1 MRVDNLRLFLQVERL
16 LMVLNS
22 GLGELAMIVL
32 GVVRVQSLRIWV
44 ANESVNA
51 AGLASALV
59 PSWQSLDC
67 YENRNTHTKFVRR
80 ENGRWVIRIIRFFH
94 KGVKM
99 RTDIAFKDKYLHG
112 VFFQIEVVGALVSRP
127 SSPWNSPNFLGCS
140 RLALKFNFLADF
152 DRF

>member
-80 ENGRWVIRIIRFFH
+80 ENGD
-94 KGVKM
+94 G
-99 RTDIAFKDKYLHG
+99 
-112 VFFQIEVVGALVSRP
+112 
-127 SSPWNSPNFLGCS
+127 
-140 RLALKFNFLADF
+140 
-152 DRF
+152 